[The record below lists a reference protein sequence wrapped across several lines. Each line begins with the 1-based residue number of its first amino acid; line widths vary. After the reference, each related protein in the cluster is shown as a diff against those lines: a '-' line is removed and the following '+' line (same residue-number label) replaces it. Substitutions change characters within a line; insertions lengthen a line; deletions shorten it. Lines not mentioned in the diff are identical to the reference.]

1 MKWTQLC
8 PFYRFR
14 YLRYLSVLSQL
25 KPMVNLWNW
34 DLNILNHKV
43 IIIFFSSL
51 CCFNLHSYMSL
62 LSGNIL

>member
-43 IIIFFSSL
+43 IIIFFL
-51 CCFNLHSYMSL
+51 VYVALIY
-62 LSGNIL
+62 ILTCHF